1 MMKALTLPA
10 PPKTGL
16 GRLRWA
22 LADGLVVTRR
32 NLAHIR
38 RTPQKL
44 FDVTIQPI
52 VFVFL
57 FGYVFGSAIAVPG
70 GGGYIE
76 YVMPGIFVFT
86 MMGTLT
92 ATAVGFADDLSNGIV
107 DRFRSLPMA
116 SSAVLIGRSVSDL
129 LESVLG
135 LGVLLACGLVAGW
148 RPHNSPIETLG
159 AFGLLLLL
167 AVAMNC
173 VGVVLGLLVRTPE
186 VVNIVGGMLLLPA
199 VFLSNI
205 FVPTQGMP
213 TWLRTIADWNPLSA
227 TVAACR
233 TLFGNPGAA
242 QVSTAWPLQH
252 PVVASVG
259 WSLLL
264 LAVLAPLAVRSYRTA
279 TIR

>member
-1 MMKALTLPA
+1 MMSVVKIPA
-10 PPKTGL
+10 PPKTRL

-52 VFVFL
+52 VFVFV
-57 FGYVFGSAIAVPG
+57 FGYVFGSAIVVPG
-70 GGGYIE
+70 GGDYIE
-76 YVMPGIFVFT
+76 YLIPGVFAFT
-86 MMGTLT
+86 MLGTLA
-92 ATAVGFADDLSNGIV
+92 ATALGFADDMSKGVI

-116 SSAVLIGRSVSDL
+116 NSAVLIGRSVSDL

-148 RPHNSPIETLG
+148 RPHNSPAETLG

-167 AVAMNC
+167 AFAMNWA
-173 VGVVLGLLVRTPE
+173 GVVLGLLIRTPE
-186 VVNIVGGMLLLPA
+186 AVNIIAALMILPLI
-199 VFLSNI
+199 FLSNV

-213 TWLRTIADWNPLSA
+213 DWLRTIADWNPMSA

-233 TLFGNPGAA
+233 QLFGNPGA
-242 QVSTAWPLQH
+242 TALPDVWPLQH
-252 PVVASVG
+252 SIIASAG
-259 WSLLL
+259 WSVLFV
-264 LAVLAPLAVRSYRTA
+264 AVFAPLAIWRYRSASAR
-279 TIR
+279 

>member
-1 MMKALTLPA
+1 M
-10 PPKTGL
+10 
-16 GRLRWA
+16 

-32 NLAHIR
+32 NLTHIR

-57 FGYVFGSAIAVPG
+57 FGYVFGSAIKVPD

-92 ATAVGFADDLSNGIV
+92 ATAVGFADDLSKGIV
-107 DRFRSLPMA
+107 DRFRSLPMS
-116 SSAVLIGRSVSDL
+116 SSAVLFGRSASDL
-129 LESVLG
+129 LESLLG
-135 LGVLLACGLVAGW
+135 LGVLLACGLIAGW
-148 RPHNSPIETLG
+148 RPHYGLAETLG

-167 AVAMNC
+167 ACAMNW
-173 VGVVLGLLVRTPE
+173 VGVVLGLLVHTPE
-186 VVNIVGGMLLLPA
+186 VVNILGGMLLLPA

-233 TLFGNPGAA
+233 ELFGNPGAGL
-242 QVSTAWPLQH
+242 VSNAWPLQH

-259 WSLLL
+259 WSVLL
-264 LAVLAPLAVRSYRTA
+264 VGMLAPVGIKIYRSALPR
-279 TIR
+279 

>member
-1 MMKALTLPA
+1 MHTLKIPA
-10 PPKTGL
+10 RPQTRL

-44 FDVTIQPI
+44 FDVTIQPL

-57 FGYVFGSAIAVPG
+57 FGYVFGSAITVPG
-70 GGGYIE
+70 GGDYID
-76 YVMPGIFVFT
+76 YLMPGVFAFT
-86 MMGTLT
+86 MLGTLA
-92 ATAVGFADDLSNGIV
+92 ATALGFADDMSKGVV

-116 SSAVLIGRSVSDL
+116 NSAMLFGRSVSDL
-129 LESVLG
+129 LESFLG
-135 LGVLLACGLVAGW
+135 LGVLLTCGLVAGW
-148 RPHNSPIETLG
+148 RPHNSPTETLG

-167 AVAMNC
+167 AVAMNWA
-173 VGVVLGLLVRTPE
+173 GVVLGLLIRTPE
-186 VVNIVGGMLLLPA
+186 AVNIIGGIVTLPL
-199 VFLSNI
+199 VFLSNT

-213 TWLRTIADWNPLSA
+213 DWLRTIADWNPLSA

-233 TLFGNPGAA
+233 QLFGNPGAT
-242 QVSTAWPLQH
+242 QVSDTWPLQH
-252 PVVASVG
+252 PVAASVG

-264 LAVLAPLAVRSYRTA
+264 LALFVPLAIRTYRSATA
-279 TIR
+279 R

>member
-1 MMKALTLPA
+1 MHALKIPA
-10 PPKTGL
+10 RPQTRL

-57 FGYVFGSAIAVPG
+57 FGYVFGSAITVPG
-70 GGGYIE
+70 GGDYIE
-76 YVMPGIFVFT
+76 YLMPGVFAFT
-86 MMGTLT
+86 MLGTLA
-92 ATAVGFADDLSNGIV
+92 ATALGFADDISKGVV

-116 SSAVLIGRSVSDL
+116 NSAMLLGRSISDL
-129 LESVLG
+129 LESFLG

-148 RPHNSPIETLG
+148 RPHNSPAETLG

-167 AVAMNC
+167 AVAMNWA
-173 VGVVLGLLVRTPE
+173 GVVLGLLIRTPE
-186 VVNIVGGMLLLPA
+186 AVNIIGGIVMLPL
-199 VFLSNI
+199 VFLSNS

-213 TWLRTIADWNPLSA
+213 AWLRTIADWNPLSA

-233 TLFGNPGAA
+233 QLFGNPGAA
-242 QVSTAWPLQH
+242 QVSDAWPLQH
-252 PVVASVG
+252 PVAASVG

-264 LAVLAPLAVRSYRTA
+264 LALFVPLAIRTYRSATA
-279 TIR
+279 R

>member
-1 MMKALTLPA
+1 MSTLRIPA
-10 PPKTGL
+10 VPKTRL

-70 GGGYIE
+70 GDYIE
-76 YVMPGIFVFT
+76 YLMPGVFVFT
-86 MMGTLT
+86 MLGTLV
-92 ATAVGFADDLSNGIV
+92 ATALGFADDMSKGIV

-116 SSAVLIGRSVSDL
+116 SSAMLFGRSVSDL
-129 LESVLG
+129 VESLLGLSVL
-135 LGVLLACGLVAGW
+135 LVCGLVAGW
-148 RPHNSPIETLG
+148 RPQNGLAETLG

-167 AVAMNC
+167 AWVMNWA
-173 VGVVLGLLVRTPE
+173 GVVLGLLVRTPDA
-186 VVNIVGGMLLLPA
+186 VNILGGMVTLPA

-213 TWLRTIADWNPLSA
+213 AWLRTIADWNPLSA

-233 TLFGNPGAA
+233 ELFGSQRAGAI
-242 QVSTAWPLQH
+242 SNAWPLRH
-252 PVVASVG
+252 PILASVG

-264 LAVLAPLAVRSYRTA
+264 LAVFVPLALRVYRTA
-279 TIR
+279 TTQ

>member
-1 MMKALTLPA
+1 MHTLTIPA
-10 PPKTGL
+10 PPKTRL
-16 GRLRWA
+16 GRMRWA

-57 FGYVFGSAIAVPG
+57 FGYVFGSAITVPSG
-70 GGGYIE
+70 GDYID
-76 YVMPGIFVFT
+76 YLMPGVFAFT
-86 MMGTLT
+86 MIGTLA
-92 ATAVGFADDLSNGIV
+92 ATALGFADDMSKGVV

-116 SSAVLIGRSVSDL
+116 SSAMLLGRSMSDL
-129 LESVLG
+129 LESLLG
-135 LGVLLACGLVAGW
+135 LGVLITCGLVAGW
-148 RPHNSPIETLG
+148 RPHNSFAETLG
-159 AFGLLLLL
+159 AFSLLLLL
-167 AVAMNC
+167 ALAMNWA
-173 VGVVLGLLVRTPE
+173 GVVLGLLVRTPE
-186 VVNIVGGMLLLPA
+186 SVNIIGGIVVLPL

-213 TWLRTIADWNPLSA
+213 TWLRTLADWNPLSA

-233 TLFGNPGAA
+233 ALFGNPGAGA
-242 QVSTAWPLQH
+242 VSDAWPLQH
-252 PVVASVG
+252 PILASVG

-264 LAVLAPLAVRSYRTA
+264 LVVFAPLAIRVYRTA
-279 TIR
+279 TTQ